1 MISFLYFIF
10 SAPKPDVINQVL
22 PTLNKLMATHEDTEV
37 LADACWALS
46 YLTDGTNERIQVQI
60 NCNFIFV
67 RGFFFFC
74 FALKEID
81 FTLIFLTYPA
91 CV

>member
-46 YLTDGTNERIQVQI
+46 YLTDGTNERIQVQNQLQFYI
-60 NCNFIFV
+60 CKRVF
-67 RGFFFFC
+67 
-74 FALKEID
+74 FALH
-81 FTLIFLTYPA
+81 
-91 CV
+91 

>member
-10 SAPKPDVINQVL
+10 SAPKVEVINQVL
-22 PTLNKLMATHEDTEV
+22 PTLNKLMASHEDTEV

-60 NCNFIFV
+60 QLEF
-67 RGFFFFC
+67 
-74 FALKEID
+74 
-81 FTLIFLTYPA
+81 
-91 CV
+91 

>member
-60 NCNFIFV
+60 NCNFIF
-67 RGFFFFC
+67 FFLFC
-74 FALKEID
+74 IKRDRFYIN
-81 FTLIFLTYPA
+81 FLTFPA